1 MRLRRI
7 ENVWCMTPPRL
18 REHNPTLRILYWH
31 LGAHDQIASNLV
43 SQEAAVTNSS
53 AKLNFPFI
61 QPSQAQKHVTY
72 NTAMER
78 LDFTVQTSVL
88 GLEETDPPAAPQD
101 GDMYGLGAAVT
112 GAWAGHPGDLA
123 QWTNDNWSFLSPFEG
138 MRVWNEA
145 DSSLYAYNTNA
156 WINLIGHQG
165 LDGVGVN
172 SSSDLTN
179 RLSVSAPATLLS
191 HEGSDHQL
199 KINKASSSD
208 TASLLFQSN
217 WSGRAEMGLAGNDSF
232 AIKVSA
238 DGSGWETAV
247 SLDGTTG
254 KTTLKEVQA
263 SHFSGQGI
271 QSTAMDVTPGRLMR
285 ADFGYCPANVVGTA
299 TESGGVPTGA
309 VIEKGTNSDGDF
321 VKLADGTLMCSAL
334 LSASASTHV
343 WTFPSPFAG
352 VNASVSAVGRSSSQP
367 IIVTEGEDL
376 SATSVTFHTW
386 SSSGSPLAASVFV
399 SAVGRWY

>member
-1 MRLRRI
+1 
-7 ENVWCMTPPRL
+7 MTPVRL
-18 REHNPTLRILYWH
+18 REYNPTHRILYWH
-31 LGAHDQIASNLV
+31 LAAHHQIASNLE

-78 LDFTVQTSVL
+78 LDFTVQSSVL
-88 GLEETDPPAAPQD
+88 GLEQTDPPAAPQE
-101 GDMYGLGAAVT
+101 GEMYGLGAAVT
-112 GAWAGHPGDLA
+112 GAWAGHSGDLA
-123 QWTNDNWSFLSPFEG
+123 QWTNDNWSFLSPFKG
-138 MRVWNEA
+138 MRVWNEE
-145 DSSLYAYNTNA
+145 DSRLYAYTANT
-156 WINLIGHQG
+156 WVNLVGHQG
-165 LDGVGVN
+165 LDGVGIN
-172 SSSDLTN
+172 TSSDVTN

-191 HEGSDHQL
+191 HEGSGHQL
-199 KINKASSSD
+199 KINKASSAD

-238 DGSGWETAV
+238 DGSMWETAV

-285 ADFGYCPANVVGTA
+285 ADFGYCPGNVVGTTSELA
-299 TESGGVPTGA
+299 GVPTGA

-321 VKLADGTLMCSAL
+321 VKFADGTLMCSAL

-352 VNASVSAVGRSSSQP
+352 ASATVSAVGRSSSQP
-367 IIVTEGEDL
+367 VIVTEGEDR